1 VLSKKPNSAFSK
13 FSRIGRGEFLVR
25 HRAHPLSVLLSGKPG
40 AVQCITP
47 AQTISVHENDPAQHT
62 TVINARFA
70 MALREKGPQTV
81 HLLLRQPIQVIH
93 LQSPQGA

>member
-40 AVQCITP
+40 AVQSRPDSDFMLP
-47 AQTISVHENDPAQHT
+47 AWKSTHR
-62 TVINARFA
+62 TV
-70 MALREKGPQTV
+70 Q
-81 HLLLRQPIQVIH
+81 
-93 LQSPQGA
+93 

>member
-40 AVQCITP
+40 AVQ
-47 AQTISVHENDPAQHT
+47 
-62 TVINARFA
+62 
-70 MALREKGPQTV
+70 KGSGRGSRGEV
-81 HLLLRQPIQVIH
+81 LI
-93 LQSPQGA
+93 AN